1 MIFVSTRYGYPLST
15 THVVSGAVMG
25 AGATKRLSAVRWG
38 VAGNIVFAWVLHDP
52 GVGGRRG
59 ARLVADQGHLR
70 RMKFGVGAGSGT
82 IYVLLTQAGEAAL
95 EVVRAVERRIVD
107 WPAGPTQDEV
117 KALEHVAD
125 SVVSELLSQTNTL
138 FVTPF
143 DREDVITLA
152 FAVDDV
158 ADAAENA
165 SELFGL
171 YGVESPTKQA
181 FAAGCA
187 ARAGRGASRGPA
199 RRPEG
204 RAWLAD
210 EILRIKEI
218 EDEADT
224 VARAAR
230 ASLFKDDRID
240 PVVVIRWK
248 DIYEALEDA
257 VDACETAAHRVGNIL
272 VKNA

>member
-1 MIFVSTRYGYPLST
+1 
-15 THVVSGAVMG
+15 
-25 AGATKRLSAVRWG
+25 
-38 VAGNIVFAWVLHDP
+38 
-52 GVGGRRG
+52 
-59 ARLVADQGHLR
+59 
-70 RMKFGVGAGSGT
+70 MKLGVGAGSGV

-107 WPAGPTQDEV
+107 WPTGPTQDEV
-117 KALEHVAD
+117 KALEHIAD
-125 SVVSELLSQTNTL
+125 GIVSELLSQTNTL

-171 YGVESPTKQA
+171 YGVESTTKQA
-181 FAAGCA
+181 IQLSGLLLQAAERLA
-187 ARAGRGASRGPA
+187 ALLAGLK
-199 RRPEG
+199 G
-204 RAWLAD
+204 RD
-210 EILRIKEI
+210 GSSEEVRRIKEI
-218 EDEADT
+218 EDQADD

-230 ASLFKDDRID
+230 ASLFTDDRID
-240 PVVVIRWK
+240 PVIVIRWK